1 LLRGGGGN
9 SSGGGSGGGSSGG
22 LEADAYRGERAR
34 ELLRGGNPRISAG
47 NAGQW
52 AGLGPP
58 GFAKDFLVFA
68 VAGGAEA
75 TLVQAPECRWHVLFV
90 ALVSFR

>member
-1 LLRGGGGN
+1 VAAAAAAVQRW
-9 SSGGGSGGGSSGG
+9 
-22 LEADAYRGERAR
+22 LEAVAYRGERAR

-75 TLVQAPECRWHVLFV
+75 TLVQVACFV
-90 ALVSFR
+90 RSPRILQIR